1 VREQVLLRTREE
13 LPHAVE
19 VEIDEVEERE
29 DGLLVVR
36 ALVWAETESQKGI
49 LVGAGGRM
57 VKAVGSA
64 ARPEIEALLERR
76 VHLDLR
82 VRVRKGWRRDEALLD
97 RLGIE

>member
-1 VREQVLLRTREE
+1 VLLRTHEE

-19 VEIDEVEERE
+19 VEIDELEERQ

-36 ALVWAETESQKGI
+36 ARVWAETESQKGI

-57 VKAVGSA
+57 VKAVGVA
-64 ARPEIEALLERR
+64 ARREIERATGRP
-76 VHLDLR
+76 VHLDLN
-82 VRVRKGWRRDEALLD
+82 VRVRKGWRRDEGLLD